1 MYIHI
6 LKQKTNIKVFKLILQ
21 TINMDNYTGGQLSG
35 DQLRQTMKMME
46 LQAQLQQQEMLV
58 QVFNCF

>member
-1 MYIHI
+1 M
-6 LKQKTNIKVFKLILQ
+6 KGVKLIVQ
-21 TINMDNYTGGQLSG
+21 NMNMDNYTGGQLSG

-58 QVFNCF
+58 QVFITIIK

>member
-1 MYIHI
+1 
-6 LKQKTNIKVFKLILQ
+6 
-21 TINMDNYTGGQLSG
+21 MDNYTGGQLSG

-58 QVFNCF
+58 QVFNCFKFIK

>member
-21 TINMDNYTGGQLSG
+21 NINMDNYTGGQLSG